1 MSSIVLTSLQG
12 YSVEASGSSKKI
24 AKNTAAKLMLDL
36 LEEKEGQSKLVQN
49 TKNKIINVTK
59 NYVKETPLLNTHLDG
74 DAGVEEISKVI
85 ANSGFDTDKT
95 KKESSEVSQKSSKV
109 ITEVKEKDLNVR
121 QDVVGANRKGSCA
134 EPRHVMLEGAKPPLG
149 EGGQLEGLGEG
160 GRVEGLGEGGRGG
173 GLGEGG
179 RVEGLGEGGRGGGG
193 GLPVAEFYQ
202 AMRASDGDQ
211 VVFYW
216 F

>member
-1 MSSIVLTSLQG
+1 MQKFCTSELDEDVSCIVLTSLPG

-74 DAGVEEISKVI
+74 DAGVEEDSKVI
-85 ANSGFDTDKT
+85 ANTLDTKRKT
-95 KKESSEVSQKSSKV
+95 TKENSDVSTKLSLGTS
-109 ITEVKEKDLNVR
+109 EVKEEAHKVR
-121 QDVVGANRKGSCA
+121 QDVVGANREGSRA
-134 EPRHVMLEGAKPPLG
+134 EPRHVGQEGAKPPHG
-149 EGGQLEGLGEG
+149 EGGC
-160 GRVEGLGEGGRGG
+160 GG

-179 RVEGLGEGGRGGGG
+179 CGGGG
-193 GLPVAEFYQ
+193 SLPVAEFYQ

-211 VVFYW
+211 VLLH
-216 F
+216 